1 MGPCS
6 PGEGWAPACLWEAG
20 NSFFVSL
27 CLCVWLCFPCKTVF
41 ISVHGFSSFHP
52 FDSLLIPGA
61 GGVSRYTGLGCCL
74 GINPETVQV
83 IKKKKPLLLIQ
94 HIQSPVCTKTSPV
107 KLQGLS
113 TDSKEAMVSP
123 ILIQHCWEHGYVAGK
138 KWKQSISVS
147 RNCYSQ
153 TKTCCY
159 GAFTHSNNE
168 KLEKILPGY
177 FMTHSKP
184 KLSIRH

>member
-83 IKKKKPLLLIQ
+83 IKKKKNPATYTAHPESCLYKNI
-94 HIQSPVCTKTSPV
+94 TS
-107 KLQGLS
+107 QTARAFNRQQGSHGLS
-113 TDSKEAMVSP
+113 YPDPTLLGTWLCCWKE
-123 ILIQHCWEHGYVAGK
+123 
-138 KWKQSISVS
+138 ISVS